1 MLPPKLKKLKK
12 WLENDANEQP
22 DKKELLYEL
31 NKLDNIGKYNIGKDC
46 IGKSHS
52 RYPRCRSIEYV
63 LGESLMMSPEI
74 CPVCGKK
81 I

>member
-31 NKLDNIGKYNIGKDC
+31 NKLDNIGKYNIGKDG
-46 IGKSHS
+46 IGEYHS
-52 RYPRCRSIEYV
+52 RYHRFRSIEH
-63 LGESLMMSPEI
+63 LGESLKSASGY

>member
-1 MLPPKLKKLKK
+1 MLPPELKKLKN

-22 DKKELLYEL
+22 DEEELLYEL
-31 NKLDNIGKYNIGKDC
+31 NKLDNIGKYNIVKGG
-46 IGKSHS
+46 IGKGHS
-52 RYPRCRSIEYV
+52 RYHRYRSERV
-63 LGESLMMSPEI
+63 LGESLMIAPEI